1 MGSELFPHLYEK
13 IARIALIESVM
24 PMTFDIRSLGLVPY
38 QTAWDLQK
46 ELAVARA
53 KQEIPDTLLLLQHPH
68 TYTLGSSGKRE
79 NLLWSEAE
87 CQQKGIQ
94 ILKVDRG
101 GDITYHGPGQLVGYP
116 ILQLARDSI
125 RADVIQYIRQLEE
138 VLIVA
143 LSTFGVQG
151 QRLAG
156 FTGVWVQGE
165 QELEK
170 IAAIGVKVTARAITQ
185 HGFALNI
192 NTDMNY
198 FKGIIPCGIDDRP
211 VTSLE
216 KICGAPQDFEAVT
229 QQVIR
234 AFGEIFHRQ
243 ATISFDHKPDTLTA
257 EIPPV

>member
-1 MGSELFPHLYEK
+1 M
-13 IARIALIESVM
+13 
-24 PMTFDIRSLGLVPY
+24 MTQLEVRLLGLIPY
-38 QTAWDLQK
+38 EEAWALQK

-53 KQEIPDTLLLLQHPH
+53 KNEISDTLLLLQHPH

-79 NLLWSEAE
+79 NLLWREEE
-87 CQQKGIQ
+87 CHEKGIS

-116 ILQLARDSI
+116 IMQLARDSI
-125 RADVIQYIRQLEE
+125 RADVVKYVRQLEE

-143 LSTFGVQG
+143 LSAFGVQG
-151 QRLAG
+151 QRLEG
-156 FTGVWVQGE
+156 LTGVWVQGDV
-165 QELEK
+165 ELEK
-170 IAAIGVKVTARAITQ
+170 IAAIGVKVTARGITQ

-216 KICGAPQDFEAVT
+216 QLCGTPQNFEAVT
-229 QQVIR
+229 KHVIQ
-234 AFGEIFHRQ
+234 AFGEIFN
-243 ATISFDHKPDTLTA
+243 L
-257 EIPPV
+257 EME